1 MADAAFAIRVY
12 GKRWVQMT
20 RRPDQDD
27 ENNGWRAVTWTDD
40 VTDAEK
46 WSTRAAAQSF
56 ADTLPGRVE
65 VTEIQPAAAPTP
77 TGGKIRAFEPANT
90 QAMAA

>member
-27 ENNGWRAVTWTDD
+27 ENNGRRAVTWTDD
-40 VTDAEK
+40 VTNAEK
-46 WSTRAAAQSF
+46 WSTRAAAQQF
-56 ADTLPGRVE
+56 ADTLHGRVE
-65 VTEIQPAAAPTP
+65 VQEIQPQSAPVP
-77 TGGKIRAFEPANT
+77 TGGKLRMVLPFHT
-90 QAMAA
+90 RAMAA